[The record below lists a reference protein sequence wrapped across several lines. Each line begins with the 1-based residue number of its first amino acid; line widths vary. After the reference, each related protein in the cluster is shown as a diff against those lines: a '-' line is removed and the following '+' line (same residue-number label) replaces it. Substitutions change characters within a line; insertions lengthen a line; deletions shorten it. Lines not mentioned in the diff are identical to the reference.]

1 MQVLSHLVIP
11 QAAELSQSPTPSQL
25 CLPKGHLVQLLPLQY
40 PFWPQLPLVVGLQ
53 FVVASPPALSFWV
66 CPPALSFRATAESDA
81 VLPSCV
87 ALMVAA
93 SVA

>member
-1 MQVLSHLVIP
+1 
-11 QAAELSQSPTPSQL
+11 
-25 CLPKGHLVQLLPLQY
+25 LVQLLPLQY

-66 CPPALSFRATAESDA
+66 CPPALSFWVCPPALSFWVCPPALSFRATAESDA